1 MIRSKQTP
9 WSPPNQTSPEK
20 SRTRFLMMPG
30 NPRHLELT
38 ILQTLSSNV
47 DTQRDLICAPQ

>member
-20 SRTRFLMMPG
+20 SRTHLHSYVGFLRQELNGHRVVSIGSLNRFSV
-30 NPRHLELT
+30 NR
-38 ILQTLSSNV
+38 
-47 DTQRDLICAPQ
+47 